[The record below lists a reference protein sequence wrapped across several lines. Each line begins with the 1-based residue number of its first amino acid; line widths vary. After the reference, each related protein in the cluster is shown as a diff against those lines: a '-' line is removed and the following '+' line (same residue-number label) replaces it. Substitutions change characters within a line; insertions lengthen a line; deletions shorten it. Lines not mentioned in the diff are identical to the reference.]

1 MTSVPNR
8 ARRWLERLNGS
19 KHMLWLLALFSFL
32 ETLIVPVPIELVLIP
47 LMVRTQFEIGAK
59 GVFNRGLTN
68 YNLALFRITDDNRAI
83 QDPANP
89 AFSVAGGKVR
99 AQGVEAEIAG
109 QVSER
114 IQVLTGYAYTDTE
127 QLESDDPNAEGKP
140 FAPDSPEHSLKLW
153 GKYTFNPSWEAG
165 LGAQYSSGTFAE
177 SGGVRWEQNGYT
189 TFSAMA
195 AYNLNADTR
204 FVLTGSN
211 LTDKRYYSRVQG
223 GGRQNYFGDA
233 RQFKLSFETRF

>member
-1 MTSVPNR
+1 M
-8 ARRWLERLNGS
+8 
-19 KHMLWLLALFSFL
+19 
-32 ETLIVPVPIELVLIP
+32 
-47 LMVRTQFEIGAK
+47 
-59 GVFNRGLTN
+59 
-68 YNLALFRITDDNRAI
+68 
-83 QDPANP
+83 
-89 AFSVAGGKVR
+89 
-99 AQGVEAEIAG
+99 
-109 QVSER
+109 
-114 IQVLTGYAYTDTE
+114 
-127 QLESDDPNAEGKP
+127 
-140 FAPDSPEHSLKLW
+140 W

-195 AYNLNADTR
+195 AYNLNAATR